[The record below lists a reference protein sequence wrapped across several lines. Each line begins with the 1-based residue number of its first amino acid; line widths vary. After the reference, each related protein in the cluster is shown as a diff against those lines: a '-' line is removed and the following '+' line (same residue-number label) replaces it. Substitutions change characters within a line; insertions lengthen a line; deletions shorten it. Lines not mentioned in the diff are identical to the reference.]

1 MMNDFDLI
9 MAQLNKPSFQ
19 PRTGKWVT
27 LLELKSEGDFT
38 DDDVVPD
45 QPQASKQPFRTI
57 TQQVNKKKLSK
68 KSKRDRIVKK
78 SVLLADRVGN
88 SELK

>member
-1 MMNDFDLI
+1 MMNDIDLI
-9 MAQLNKPSFQ
+9 RNQLNKPSFQ

-27 LLELKSEGDFT
+27 LPELKSEDDFT

-45 QPQASKQPFRTI
+45 RPQTSDMSFSTI
-57 TQQVNKKKLSK
+57 TQQVKKKKLSK

-78 SVLLADRVGN
+78 SVLLADRVGI
-88 SELK
+88 

>member
-1 MMNDFDLI
+1 MMNDFNHI
-9 MAQLNKPSFQ
+9 RNQLNKPSFQ

-27 LLELKSEGDFT
+27 LPELKSEDDFT

-45 QPQASKQPFRTI
+45 QPHASNLRFPTI
-57 TQQVNKKKLSK
+57 IQQVNKKGISK

-78 SVLLADRVGN
+78 SVLLADRVGI
-88 SELK
+88 

>member
-27 LLELKSEGDFT
+27 LPELKSEDDFT

-45 QPQASKQPFRTI
+45 QPQASDRSFSTI
-57 TQQVNKKKLSK
+57 IQQVNKKGISK

-78 SVLLADRVGN
+78 SVLLADRVGI
-88 SELK
+88 

>member
-1 MMNDFDLI
+1 MRNDFNRI
-9 MAQLNKPSFQ
+9 RNQLNKSSFQ

-27 LLELKSEGDFT
+27 LPELKSEDDFT

-45 QPQASKQPFRTI
+45 RPQTSDMSFSTI
-57 TQQVNKKKLSK
+57 IQQVNKKGISK

-78 SVLLADRVGN
+78 SVFLADRVGI
-88 SELK
+88 

>member
-1 MMNDFDLI
+1 MMNDIDLI
-9 MAQLNKPSFQ
+9 RNQLNKPSFQ

-27 LLELKSEGDFT
+27 LPELKSEDDFT

-45 QPQASKQPFRTI
+45 QPQTNDMSFSTI
-57 TQQVNKKKLSK
+57 IQQVNKKGISK

-78 SVLLADRVGN
+78 SVLLANRVDT
-88 SELK
+88 

>member
-9 MAQLNKPSFQ
+9 MAQLNKPSFL

-57 TQQVNKKKLSK
+57 TQQVNKKGISK
-68 KSKRDRIVKK
+68 KSKRDRIAKK
-78 SVLLADRVGN
+78 SVLLADRVDT
-88 SELK
+88 

>member
-1 MMNDFDLI
+1 MMNDIDLI
-9 MAQLNKPSFQ
+9 RNQLNKPSFQ

-27 LLELKSEGDFT
+27 LPEIKSEDDFT

-45 QPQASKQPFRTI
+45 QPQASDMSFSTI

-78 SVLLADRVGN
+78 SVLLADRVDT
-88 SELK
+88 

>member
-1 MMNDFDLI
+1 MMNDIDLI
-9 MAQLNKPSFQ
+9 RNQLNKPSFQ

-27 LLELKSEGDFT
+27 LPELKSEDDFT

-45 QPQASKQPFRTI
+45 QPQTSDMSFSTI
-57 TQQVNKKKLSK
+57 IQQVNKKGISK

-78 SVLLADRVGN
+78 SVLLADRVGI
-88 SELK
+88 

>member
-1 MMNDFDLI
+1 MMNDIDLI
-9 MAQLNKPSFQ
+9 RNQLNKPSFQ

-27 LLELKSEGDFT
+27 LPELKSEDDFT

-45 QPQASKQPFRTI
+45 QPQTNDMSFSTI
-57 TQQVNKKKLSK
+57 IQQVNKKGISK

-78 SVLLADRVGN
+78 SVLLADLVDT
-88 SELK
+88 